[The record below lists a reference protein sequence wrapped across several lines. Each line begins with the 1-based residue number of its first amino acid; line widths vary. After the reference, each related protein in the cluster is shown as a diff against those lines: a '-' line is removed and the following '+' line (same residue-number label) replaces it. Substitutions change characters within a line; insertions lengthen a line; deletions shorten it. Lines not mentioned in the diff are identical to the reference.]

1 MRRDAMRVRRRDYR
15 VPPLAAKPTSHKTPH
30 ARLFGPSTVHTRCI
44 CAAHKRSARLRDT
57 TRCPRSIRDKP
68 SDVLHRVQISI
79 SDPSARRAHAG
90 HALPASFTAP
100 WQTLGV
106 VAVRQCTCSCSC
118 EQCALL
124 QRCRQ
129 VRYTKPATLRTFEA
143 VELERGQLSK
153 IQRRYATQRDVAD
166 TPRATEERDS
176 AHHGRQVF
184 LSETAH
190 Y

>member
-1 MRRDAMRVRRRDYR
+1 MRPKTQERVKRRVGCCVFGVAVGFFGRFTYTYR
-15 VPPLAAKPTSHKTPH
+15 VPPLVAKPTSHKTPH

-143 VELERGQLSK
+143 VELERDRLS
-153 IQRRYATQRDVAD
+153 AV
-166 TPRATEERDS
+166 
-176 AHHGRQVF
+176 
-184 LSETAH
+184 LSPCTAVRWH
-190 Y
+190 A